1 MATRANVEIIHEVRS
16 GNPGQWNLCFQWVR
30 YHYTD
35 GSNEQMVYRFIW
47 RRPDNSLQAA
57 MGQAR
62 IPSAS
67 DIFHLLKLATDER
80 WFIAAEKNRD
90 DEQAYTQVQI

>member
-1 MATRANVEIIHEVRS
+1 MATRANVEILHEVRS
-16 GNPGQWNLCFQWVR
+16 GEPGNWNLCFQWVR

-35 GSNEQMVYRFIW
+35 GSGPEMGYRFIW

-62 IPSAS
+62 IPCAS
-67 DIFHLLKLATDER
+67 DIFHLLQLATCEG
-80 WFIAAEKNRD
+80 WFVVAEKTRD
-90 DEQAYTQVQI
+90 DEV